1 MSRRDDNKLIAD
13 LNRSYSPSA
22 GGPYLSYIVLL
33 RLFVGFSFLRLGL
46 PKLQDLGNHG
56 PMRAQITEWANNQA
70 HPFWGYQEFLKEFVL
85 PNLSVFQ
92 VLVTFGEIAVGVA
105 LLVGGFTRLAAFFG
119 LFMNVNYWFASGYRS
134 PAAAGFNEALA
145 VMEIV
150 LILAAAGRLL
160 GLDVFLARRFPRSPF
175 W

>member
-1 MSRRDDNKLIAD
+1 MSRRDDSKLIAD
-13 LNRSYSPSA
+13 LNRTYSPSA

-33 RLFVGFSFLRLGL
+33 RLFAGFTFLRMGL
-46 PKLQDLGNHG
+46 QKLPNLGNPA
-56 PMRAQITEWANNQA
+56 PMRAQIAAWANNQT

-85 PNLSVFQ
+85 PNLHIFQ

-119 LFMNVNYWFASGYRS
+119 MVMNVNYWFATGYGS
-134 PAAAGFNEALA
+134 PGAGLNEALVA
-145 VMEIV
+145 IEIV